1 MPGDPTVA
9 RLTLFGYHTRPETHQ
24 RRVFLSSQPDFSHPL
39 SLLHLMSPHMPLR
52 V

>member
-9 RLTLFGYHTRPETHQ
+9 RLTLLGYQTRPETHH
-24 RRVFLSSQPDFSHPL
+24 RRVFLSSQPNFFHPL
-39 SLLHLMSPHMPLR
+39 SLLHLMSPHMTLL

>member
-9 RLTLFGYHTRPETHQ
+9 RLPLFGHHTRPEAHH
-24 RRVFLSSQPDFSHPL
+24 RRVFLPSQPDFFHPF
-39 SLLHLMSPHMPLR
+39 SLLHLMSPHMTLR